1 MSKSIKIL
9 LAEDNPVNQK
19 VAVRMLEKAGHSV
32 TVAEDGEQTL
42 AAWRHEA
49 FDLILMDVMMP
60 NLNGLEATELI
71 RREEA
76 GSGRHIPIIA
86 LTANAMQGDREKC
99 LAAGMDSYLPKPIR
113 FDVLQAEIDTVLA
126 ARPSPAAAKPAAT
139 STGQSDLPIF
149 DHADA
154 LDRIGGDEELLHGL
168 LDIFIAEY
176 DNYIGNIDRA
186 YAAENWP
193 DFVRAAHTV
202 KGALGT
208 ISAMRAQKKAEAL
221 EFAAKAGE
229 QARYAALIAE
239 LKQELADFKAE
250 IGK

>member
-1 MSKSIKIL
+1 MSTPLKIL

-42 AAWRHEA
+42 AVWRHEA

-60 NLNGLEATELI
+60 NLNGLEATEQI
-71 RREEA
+71 RRDEA

-113 FDVLQAEIDTVLA
+113 FDVLQAEIDLVLS
-126 ARPSPAAAKPAAT
+126 ARPSPAAPQTAAVFA
-139 STGQSDLPIF
+139 GQGSLPIF
-149 DHADA
+149 DRADA
-154 LDRIGGDEELLHGL
+154 LDRIGGDEELLQAL
-168 LDIFIAEY
+168 LDIFTAEY
-176 DNYIGNIDRA
+176 ENYIGNIDQA

-193 DFVRAAHTV
+193 DFVRAAHTL

-208 ISAMRAQKKAEAL
+208 IAAARAQKKAEAL
-221 EFAAKAGE
+221 ESAAKAGE
-229 QARYAALIAE
+229 QARYAPLVAE
-239 LKQELADFKAE
+239 LKQELASFKAE

>member
-1 MSKSIKIL
+1 MSKTYKIL

-32 TVAEDGEQTL
+32 TVAEDGERTL
-42 AAWRHEA
+42 AAWRHDD

-60 NLNGLEATELI
+60 NLNGIEATEQI

-76 GSGRHIPIIA
+76 STGKHIPIIA

-113 FDVLQAEIDTVLA
+113 YDVLQDEIETVLTV
-126 ARPSPAAAKPAAT
+126 RQSPGVPQAAATA
-139 STGQSDLPIF
+139 GQGELPIF
-149 DHADA
+149 DRADA
-154 LDRIGGDEELLHGL
+154 LDRIGGDEELLQAL
-168 LDIFIAEY
+168 LDIFTAEY
-176 DNYIGNIDRA
+176 DNYIGNIDQA

-193 DFVRAAHTV
+193 DFVRAAHTL

-208 ISAMRAQKKAEAL
+208 IAAARAQKKAEAL

-229 QARYAALIAE
+229 QARYAPLVAE
-239 LKQELADFKAE
+239 LKQELASFKAA